1 MVDGMHHFS
10 YGTVVVYLGSFSS
23 FVFGNQLRIVR
34 VVNVFNIN
42 DISKVFHS
50 SSVVFVFGE
59 LVCQNIL
66 NNVENVENKMIDKID
81 RELF

>member
-1 MVDGMHHFS
+1 MVDGVHHFS

-42 DISKVFHS
+42 DISKVFILVALFS
-50 SSVVFVFGE
+50 YLVSWSVKIY
-59 LVCQNIL
+59 LITL
-66 NNVENVENKMIDKID
+66 KMSKIK
-81 RELF
+81 